1 MRHNSRMG
9 RQIRNFV
16 LLVLLLAGA
25 TLRAG
30 QAPAGQTPAAPPTS
44 QTPTFKV
51 QVDFI
56 EVDAIVTDGRG
67 NYVHELKKEDF
78 QIFED
83 GKPQPI
89 TNFAPVDIPIERGE
103 RPLFA
108 KAPVE
113 PDVQSNEQPFAG
125 RVYVMVLDSAHTLPQ
140 NTNLVRLAA
149 KRFIDEKL
157 GTNDLMAVVT
167 ARGIAGGDG
176 SGQEFTNN
184 RRLLNAAVSKFRG
197 AQPRSATLNKIDDV
211 NNTASVRAGIR
222 AAGGT
227 PDDPRDIDAK
237 EREFNARAVLE
248 ELTAVADWFASV
260 HGRKKSIL
268 FFSEGIS
275 YDIHDVFA
283 NGGNN
288 AAVMIQT
295 RMQDLVRATTK
306 ANAVIYTID
315 PRGLQGLSDG
325 SIELTSVDPSENR
338 PELSERGLQNESRL
352 ARESLQDLAGETGG
366 FAIVNSNN
374 FAGNYDRIV
383 QENSAY
389 YMLAYYPPNPKRDG
403 KFHNIT
409 VRVSRPGLTVRSR
422 RGYANPS
429 GKAPVPPKTD
439 LSAEVID
446 TLQSPIPVSGLGMK
460 VFALPF
466 KGTAPNASVLLGVEL
481 RGRDL
486 ITAANGKIEL
496 VYWAVDAKGKMKA
509 SQKEAITLNLK
520 PDTRERVE
528 QTGLRVLSRMEVPAG
543 TYQLR
548 VAAHDT
554 SGGASGSV
562 LYDLE
567 VPDFSKSRLAMS
579 GLALTS
585 AAASALPTAKADEEL
600 RKVLPAAPVAAR
612 SFPQNDQL
620 ALFADV
626 YDNDV
631 TPVHKVDITLTL
643 RSDDGRV
650 VFKNEDE
657 RSTADLAGKPGGFGY
672 ATTLSLSDFD
682 PGLYVLKVEARSR
695 LGNDIAASREMQIV
709 ITPPANQR

>member
-1 MRHNSRMG
+1 MG
-9 RQIRNFV
+9 RKSRIAV
-16 LLVLLLAGA
+16 LIVLLAGA

-30 QAPAGQTPAAPPTS
+30 QTPPAQ
-44 QTPTFKV
+44 QTPTFKL

-56 EVDAIVTDGRG
+56 EVDAIVTDASG
-67 NYVHELKKEDF
+67 NYIRNLAKEDF
-78 QIFED
+78 ELFED
-83 GKPQPI
+83 GKAQTI
-89 TNFAPVDIPIERGE
+89 TNFVPIDIPIEKGE

-108 KAPVE
+108 KAPIE
-113 PDVQSNEQPFAG
+113 PDVRTNDQPFAG

-140 NTNLVRLAA
+140 NTNLVRRAA

-167 ARGIAGGDG
+167 ARGAAGGAD

-184 RRLLNAAVSKFRG
+184 RRLLGLAVDKFRG
-197 AQPRSATLNKIDDV
+197 TEPRSETLNKIDDI
-211 NNTASVRAGIR
+211 TAHAGQRAATR
-222 AAGGT
+222 QAGGT
-227 PDDPRDIDAK
+227 PDDPTDVDAK
-237 EREFNARAVLE
+237 EREYNARAVLE

-295 RMQDLVRATTK
+295 RMQDLIRATTK

-315 PRGLQGLSDG
+315 PRGLMGLSDG
-325 SIELTSVDPSENR
+325 SIELTSVGPEENQ
-338 PELSERGLQNESRL
+338 PNLSERGLQNESRL
-352 ARESLQDLAGETGG
+352 ARESLQDLSGGTGG
-366 FAIVNSNN
+366 FAIVSSNN

-383 QENSAY
+383 QENSSY

-403 KFHNIT
+403 KFHNVN
-409 VRVSRPGLTVRSR
+409 VRVKRPGLTVRAR
-422 RGYANPS
+422 RGYANPT
-429 GKAPVPPKTD
+429 GKVPELPKSD
-439 LSAEVID
+439 LSAEMIE
-446 TLQSPIPVSGLGMK
+446 TLRSPIPISGLGMK

-486 ITAANGKIEL
+486 TTAANGKLEL
-496 VYWAVDAKGKMKA
+496 AYWAVDAKGKMKA
-509 SQKEAITLNLK
+509 SQKEAITLNLRPETK
-520 PDTRERVE
+520 SRVD
-528 QTGLRVLSRMEVPAG
+528 QTGLRVLSRMDVPPG
-543 TYQLR
+543 SYQLR
-548 VAAHDT
+548 IAARDAN
-554 SGGASGSV
+554 GGAVGSV
-562 LYDLE
+562 LYDLD
-567 VPDFSKSRLAMS
+567 VPDFSKPRIAMS

-585 AAASALPTAKADEEL
+585 ASASQEPTAKADNDL
-600 RKVLPAAPVAAR
+600 KSLLPGPPVASR
-612 SFPQNDQL
+612 VFPQNDQL
-620 ALFADV
+620 ALFTDV

-643 RSDDGRV
+643 TSDEGRV
-650 VFKNEDE
+650 VFKNEE
-657 RSTADLAGKPGGFGY
+657 EHSTADLGGKPGGFGY
-672 ATTLSLSDFD
+672 ATTLPLSDFD

-695 LGNDIAASREMQIV
+695 LGTDVMASREVQIR
-709 ITPPANQR
+709 IAPPENPDKK